1 MQILYDYQIFSMQVY
16 GGISRYFVELA
27 NHMANYK
34 DVQAKI
40 IAPFY
45 VNKHAFNLNN
55 CIVSGRHIV
64 RIPKTSRLL
73 KLFNRRATKKY
84 FDRFSPDI
92 LHETFYAKK
101 TLNTRKK
108 VKTVITV
115 YDMIHERFADY
126 FPKTDTTALS
136 KRLAVNRADHII
148 CISEKTKLD
157 LLNIIEVDPEKVSVV
172 YHGFNPPNNLPEPEG
187 TSMIEPYILYVGAR
201 GGYKNFERLLR
212 AYGNTPALHKTFKL
226 VCFGGGNFTRAEK
239 QLIQKLRIRED
250 KIIYLKGDD
259 YILSKLYSNAA
270 VFVCTSLYEGFGITP
285 LEAMSYGCP
294 VACSNGGS
302 IPEVVLD
309 AGEFF
314 NPYEVESIA
323 QALEQVLFSND
334 RANILRSL
342 GRKRITHFSWITC
355 VEKTFEIY
363 KSLMSST

>member
-1 MQILYDYQIFSMQVY
+1 
-16 GGISRYFVELA
+16 
-27 NHMANYK
+27 
-34 DVQAKI
+34 
-40 IAPFY
+40 
-45 VNKHAFNLNN
+45 
-55 CIVSGRHIV
+55 
-64 RIPKTSRLL
+64 
-73 KLFNRRATKKY
+73 
-84 FDRFSPDI
+84 
-92 LHETFYAKK
+92 
-101 TLNTRKK
+101 
-108 VKTVITV
+108 
-115 YDMIHERFADY
+115 
-126 FPKTDTTALS
+126 
-136 KRLAVNRADHII
+136 LAVNRADHII